1 MPSTRSLAR
10 VGSAAVPVVAALSLA
25 GLAAAQSPVADA
37 DIGARLAAR
46 FVGGF
51 LVNLV
56 LAGLLVLL
64 APSYA
69 RRTVGAIRDDPGS
82 AFLWGLLVGIAL
94 PIGLVLLALTI
105 IGLLITI
112 PGLIGVAILG
122 VVGNAVAVCWIG
134 GLLTGGDVDGAAVGA
149 GALVFAVV
157 AVIPLVGNLATT
169 LLGFFGLGVVGR
181 DLYTSWQG

>member
-10 VGSAAVPVVAALSLA
+10 VGSVAVPVVAALSLA

-37 DIGARLAAR
+37 DLGVRLATQ

-82 AFLWGLLVGIAL
+82 AFLWGLLVGIAV
-94 PIGLVLLALTI
+94 PIGLVLLAFTI

-112 PGLIGVAILG
+112 PGLIALAILG
-122 VVGNAVAVCWIG
+122 VVGNAVAVCWFG

-149 GALVFAVV
+149 GALVFAVLGV
-157 AVIPLVGNLATT
+157 VPIVGTLATT
-169 LLGFFGLGVVGR
+169 LLSFLGLGVVGR